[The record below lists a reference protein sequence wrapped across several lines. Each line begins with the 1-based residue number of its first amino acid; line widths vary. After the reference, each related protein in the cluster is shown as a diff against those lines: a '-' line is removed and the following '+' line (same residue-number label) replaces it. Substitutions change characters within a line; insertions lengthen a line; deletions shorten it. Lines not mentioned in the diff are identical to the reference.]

1 DVVRYA
7 ELAFAEGR
15 LLSREGAVPAIGAAA
30 LVLADRP
37 ARAEAVM
44 DAAIDDARSRGS
56 IQALPVH
63 LLSRAL
69 ARLRGGSV
77 ADAEAAGR
85 LSIELSPNEGSNP
98 VRPLQMAWLVE
109 ALLEQGRIGAAER
122 TLAPSEPVA
131 PDGDSMLLQPL
142 ADIRAR
148 LLVHRGRLT
157 EAYEQLTLQ
166 LRWQQAWGCRN
177 PGWTSTRSLAAL
189 VSRRLDR
196 QLEAHRLAEEDREA
210 ARSIRAPR

>member
-1 DVVRYA
+1 
-7 ELAFAEGR
+7 
-15 LLSREGAVPAIGAAA
+15 
-30 LVLADRP
+30 
-37 ARAEAVM
+37 
-44 DAAIDDARSRGS
+44 
-56 IQALPVH
+56 
-63 LLSRAL
+63 
-69 ARLRGGSV
+69 
-77 ADAEAAGR
+77 
-85 LSIELSPNEGSNP
+85 NP
-98 VRPLQMAWLVE
+98 VRPLQIAWLVE

-148 LLVHRGRLT
+148 LIVHRGRLT

-166 LRWQQAWGCRN
+166 LRGQQPWGCRN

-196 QLEAHRLAEEDREA
+196 QLEAHRLAEEDVEA
-210 ARSIRAPR
+210 ARAFGAPRVIGIALRTLALVEAAPLTETLAESVAVLERSESRLELA